1 MLIINKL
8 VKSFGGILASDNL
21 SFNVESGELHALIG
35 PNGAGKTTLIGQITG
50 EIKQD
55 SGTIFFDGKEI
66 SDLPIHSRSEQG
78 LARSFQIT
86 NIFKDM
92 TTLDNVAL
100 AVQSRCGHSFFFWD
114 NARKD
119 QNLMENRIV
128 RNKGN

>member
-1 MLIINKL
+1 MTQLLKIKNL
-8 VKSFGGILASDNL
+8 VKKFGWIIATDNL
-21 SFNVESGELHALIG
+21 TFNVKSGELHALIG
-35 PNGAGKTTLIGQITG
+35 PNGAGKTTLIEQITG

-66 SDLPIHSRSEQG
+66 SDLPIHARSALG

-100 AVQSRCGHSFFFWD
+100 AVQARLDHSFYFWKNAITDSNLRNPATFF
-114 NARKD
+114 
-119 QNLMENRIV
+119 
-128 RNKGN
+128 